1 MADFA
6 TEGGHW
12 YQKDGTP
19 RYTLIGKNGNER
31 AVTLRDARVEN
42 LVPSVTTIIKCAAA
56 PGLENWKAEQLLLAA
71 LTLPR
76 KEGELEADWLARV
89 RADSKAEGR
98 EAAELGTKIHGA
110 IEKWFSSS
118 PQTLPVTGE
127 YAREVAGVLREVTL
141 FAPDSTFEIAEK
153 SFASPLGYGGKVDL
167 HGDGFVID
175 FKGKDFGP
183 EDKVETYDEHAMQL
197 AAYREGLRMPDAR
210 CAICFFSR
218 SVPGLAKLIEI
229 PEEKLVQGW
238 GMFKGLFA
246 YWVAAKSYNP
256 MEAK

>member
-1 MADFA
+1 MNDFA
-6 TEGGHW
+6 QEAGRW
-12 YQKDGTP
+12 YTKDGTP

-89 RADSKAEGR
+89 RSDSKAEGR
-98 EAAELGTKIHGA
+98 EAAELGTKIHGE
-110 IEKWFSSS
+110 IESWF
-118 PQTLPVTGE
+118 
-127 YAREVAGVLREVTL
+127 AGKLKDMTPNVEGVWKELDK
-141 FAPDSTFEIAEK
+141 FAEGSTWSAEK

-183 EDKVETYDEHAMQL
+183 DDKVETYDEHAMQL
-197 AAYREGLRMPDAR
+197 SAYREGLGMPTAR

-238 GMFKGLFA
+238 GMFKGLKD
-246 YWVAAKSYNP
+246 YWIAAKSYNP